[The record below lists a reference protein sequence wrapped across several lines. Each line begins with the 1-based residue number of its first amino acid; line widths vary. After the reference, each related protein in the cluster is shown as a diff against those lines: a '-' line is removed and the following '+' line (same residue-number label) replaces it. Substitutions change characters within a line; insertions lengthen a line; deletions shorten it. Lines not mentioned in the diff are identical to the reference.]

1 MGRGDDS
8 NWTDREQIDFQRCY
22 NECEA
27 MYSAGSELSEIAK
40 QYGLTLKR
48 LQGWQKKYLWD
59 AKRQAML
66 ESPKGIGAMLREN
79 LRKQVQQQVGAE
91 QLDLAKVEEITKIT
105 KCIKEIEGCGG
116 DFFAAAVEVL
126 RDFSVFIRKNI
137 PDRETYE
144 LVSSWVQE
152 YLRSKTDV

>member
-1 MGRGDDS
+1 M
-8 NWTDREQIDFQRCY
+8 FL
-22 NECEA
+22 
-27 MYSAGSELSEIAK
+27 AGSELSEISKAHK
-40 QYGLTLKR
+40 VTVQR
-48 LQGWQKKYLWD
+48 LQAWKKKYRWE

-91 QLDLAKVEEITKIT
+91 QLELAQVEEITKLT

>member
-1 MGRGDDS
+1 MKRGDDS

-27 MYSAGSELSEIAK
+27 MYLAGSELPEIAT
-40 QYGLTLKR
+40 QQGVTLKR
-48 LQGWQKKYLWD
+48 LQGWHKKYVWD

-79 LRKQVQQQVGAE
+79 LRKQVQKLAGGD
-91 QLDLAKVEEITKIT
+91 QLKVDQVEEITKIT

-116 DFFAAAVEVL
+116 DFFSATVEVL
-126 RDFSVFIRKNI
+126 RGFSAFIRKQI
-137 PDRETYE
+137 SDRETYH

-152 YLRSKTDV
+152 YLRSLTDV